1 MLTYICTLH
10 IYIPVLYVHIYTIH
24 IYLCIPFYFF
34 FIYVS
39 MLNIIIRFV
48 YTDTFL
54 HMYGVRIQC
63 GTISVD
69 LIIFS
74 IYIYMLF
81 DISRRYIYVYIY
93 ICIYIQ
99 VTPSILRYCESC
111 RDAYLMSCTAQVD
124 PRGPTL
130 RVSRRLHAS
139 FLCTVPG
146 AEDRLLIYIHT
157 YVHICIH
164 IYTYTNTCLRILLL
178 HVFSRRE

>member
-1 MLTYICTLH
+1 
-10 IYIPVLYVHIYTIH
+10 
-24 IYLCIPFYFF
+24 
-34 FIYVS
+34 

-69 LIIFS
+69 LIIYS

-81 DISRRYIYVYIY
+81 DISRRYIYVY

>member
-1 MLTYICTLH
+1 MY
-10 IYIPVLYVHIYTIH
+10 IYIQYIY
-24 IYLCIPFYFF
+24 
-34 FIYVS
+34 IYVS
-39 MLNIIIRFV
+39 LFISFLSMYLCLISFYIRFV

-69 LIIFS
+69 LIIS
-74 IYIYMLF
+74 PYIYMLF
-81 DISRRYIYVYIY
+81 DISRRYIYVY